1 MSYFVTFMS
10 FIVNRL
16 PAQPVI
22 TFFNYFFTVGGTLL
36 YAGRKSN
43 PNTNDPDSTLN
54 HD

>member
-10 FIVNRL
+10 FLVNRL
-16 PAQPVI
+16 PAQPVV

-43 PNTNDPDSTLN
+43 PDKKTPDN
-54 HD
+54 